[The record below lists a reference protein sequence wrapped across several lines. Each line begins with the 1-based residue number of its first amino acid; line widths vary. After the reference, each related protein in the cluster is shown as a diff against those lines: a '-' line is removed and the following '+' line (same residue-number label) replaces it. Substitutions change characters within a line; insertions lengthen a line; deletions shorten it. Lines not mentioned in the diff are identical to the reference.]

1 MATTSIYKNTSTT
14 RPTGLRN
21 GFRGFTCLVSTSRW
35 NLEWPR
41 ESKIDE
47 KIKNMKGYM
56 WVEKKIR
63 G

>member
-14 RPTGLRN
+14 RPTSLRN
-21 GFRGFTCLVSTSRW
+21 GFRGFTCSVSTSQW

-47 KIKNMKGYM
+47 KIKNMKAYM